1 MALPWMMLPRMV
13 SRVMHLMCGMV
24 RVMWVVLRMTGMVP
38 VVLLTVR
45 SVSMLQGRVML
56 LHVLCM
62 FWRNFL
68 LRYVGRSGTG

>member
-1 MALPWMMLPRMV
+1 MMLPRMV

-24 RVMWVVLRMTGMVP
+24 RVMRVVLRMTGMVP

-62 FWRNFL
+62 FWRDFL